1 MRIVRTGASRHH
13 CQTVILTPDQRLRV
27 FVSSTLEE
35 LAAERTVVRR
45 AIESLQL
52 TPVMFELGARPHP
65 PTSLYRAYLEQSH
78 VFVAVYAER
87 YGWVPPDMEISG
99 LEDEYGLATR
109 LPRLVYVKERA
120 PGREPRLQA
129 LIKRIESEG
138 AVSYKRFSSAA
149 ELEQLVREDLVTL
162 LSERFAA
169 RSPGDRAPVP
179 APAAPLVGRSSE
191 LRELGDLLVR
201 RRVRLVTVTG
211 PGGVGKSRLA
221 IEAARELAKDF
232 PGGVF
237 FVPLEPL
244 DDAGAV
250 PATLTRTLGLSVAA
264 GEDELAAVRD
274 FLHGAPALLY
284 LDNFEHL
291 LDAAQFVAA
300 LLSEAP
306 DLALLVTS
314 RAALRL
320 RGEHEYAL
328 EPLARSDATQLFLD
342 RARAAG
348 GTFAVE
354 AESEADIA
362 ELCEQLDRLPLAIE
376 LAAARTKLLPP
387 SRLLERLA
395 DRLDLGGSDRRDLPD
410 RHQGLRATIAWSY
423 ELLDPAE
430 QELFARLAVFV
441 GRFTLE
447 AAEAV
452 CTDAEVDVVAGLSSL
467 IDQSLVRSAAQGPE
481 PGFAM
486 LETIRRFAL
495 DVLEAAPFAQDVRR
509 AHASFFV
516 QRALDAHDGL
526 RDARQAAWQASLEA
540 DAGNLEAAL
549 HWWLAH
555 EGDDTLADV
564 ASSLWPF
571 WWLAGRLSEGRDL
584 IESVLERRE
593 AMSAPAV
600 GRALATRASV
610 AFLQGDFE
618 RALGDATEA
627 LELGLEA
634 EAAYCLAV
642 IGTIRL
648 FSTAGAAGEEDLQA
662 ALRGLESAGDRWG
675 VVRVHNVLNWVLQLT
690 GRLPDSDDGYRA
702 VLAAAEE
709 LGSPQEVSMA
719 QANLGRFHVLRGE
732 AGSGLPDLLQA
743 LDLSAEMQHKAAI
756 ASILEAVVEAAQA
769 LGANEQAA
777 RLLAAAKTL
786 REAIGAPP
794 APGQAKRNEL
804 NEAAL
809 VESLGPEGFE
819 RISAEGGAL
828 TLDDALAEARALRPT
843 GPPATAPARPLS
855 A

>member
-1 MRIVRTGASRHH
+1 M
-13 CQTVILTPDQRLRV
+13 ILTPDQRLRV

-35 LAAERTVVRR
+35 LSAERAAVRR

-65 PTSLYRAYLEQSH
+65 PSSLYRAYLEQSH
-78 VFVAVYAER
+78 VFVAVYAEK
-87 YGWVPPDMEISG
+87 YGWVAPEMEISG

-109 LPRLVYVKERA
+109 LPRLVYVRERA
-120 PGREPRLQA
+120 PRREPRLQA

-138 AVSYKRFSSAA
+138 AVSYKRYSSTA
-149 ELEQLVREDLVTL
+149 ELERLVREDLVTL
-162 LSERFAA
+162 LTERFAA

-191 LRELGDLLVR
+191 LQEVGELLVR
-201 RRVRLVTVTG
+201 QRVRLVTLTG

-221 IEAARELAKDF
+221 IEAARELAGDF

-237 FVPLEPL
+237 FVPLEPV
-244 DDAGAV
+244 DDAAAV
-250 PATLTRTLGLSVAA
+250 AATLTRTLGLSVAA
-264 GEDELAAVRD
+264 GEDELASVRD
-274 FLHGAPALLY
+274 FVRGAPALLY
-284 LDNFEHL
+284 LDNFEHV
-291 LDAAQFVAA
+291 LDAAPVVAA
-300 LLSEAP
+300 LLAEAP
-306 DLALLVTS
+306 ELALLVTS

-328 EPLARSDATQLFLD
+328 EPLARSDANQLFLD
-342 RARAAG
+342 RARSAG
-348 GTFAVE
+348 GSFG
-354 AESEADIA
+354 AESETDVA
-362 ELCEQLDRLPLAIE
+362 ELCERLDRLPLAIE
-376 LAAARTKLLPP
+376 LAAARSKLLPP
-387 SRLLERLA
+387 RHLLERLA
-395 DRLDLGGSDRRDLPD
+395 DRLDLEGSDRRDLPE

-423 ELLDPAE
+423 DLLDPAE

-452 CTDAEVDVVAGLSSL
+452 CAGPGVDVVAGLSSL

-481 PGFAM
+481 PAFTM
-486 LETIRRFAL
+486 LETIRSFAL
-495 DVLEAAPFAQDVRR
+495 DVLEESRFAQDVRG
-509 AHASFFV
+509 AQASFFV
-516 QRALDAHDGL
+516 QRALSAHDGL

-540 DAGNLEAAL
+540 DAGNLDIAL
-549 HWWLAH
+549 DWWLEH
-555 EGDDTLADV
+555 EDADTLADV
-564 ASSLWPF
+564 GMSVWPF
-571 WWLAGRLSEGRDL
+571 WWLAGRMSEGRGL
-584 IESVLERRE
+584 IENVLERRE
-593 AMSAPAV
+593 TMSAPAI
-600 GRALATRASV
+600 GRALTTRASV

-618 RALGDATEA
+618 RALADATEA

-648 FSTAGAAGEEDLQA
+648 FSTAGAAGEEDLQG

-675 VVRVHNVLNWVLQLT
+675 VVRVQNVLNWVLQLT
-690 GRLPDSDDGYRA
+690 GRLPDSDDEYRA

-709 LGSPQEVSMA
+709 LGSPQEVAMA

-732 AGSGLPDLLQA
+732 AGNGLPDLLQA

-756 ASILEAVVEAAQA
+756 ASILEAVAEAARL

-777 RLLAAAKTL
+777 RLLGATKAL
-786 REAIGAPP
+786 RLAIHVPP
-794 APGQAKRNEL
+794 SPGQAKRNEL
-804 NEAAL
+804 NETALAA
-809 VESLGPEGFE
+809 SLGEEPFE
-819 RISAEGGAL
+819 RLSAEGGAL
-828 TLDDALAEARALRPT
+828 ALDDVLAEARSLRPT
-843 GPPATAPARPLS
+843 GPPATAPAPPLS